1 MTKLQIC
8 LMVRTVS
15 SFPQMGRTN
24 LELSFII
31 YFTNVYLLIYMCIG
45 VLPACMSVATYV
57 PGLSE
62 TRRGHLIPWV
72 CNYR

>member
-45 VLPACMSVATYV
+45 VLPACMSVCHICAWSFRDQKRTFDSL
-57 PGLSE
+57 GL
-62 TRRGHLIPWV
+62 
-72 CNYR
+72 